1 MRRLLILLIVG
12 SLFAACGDDAADLT
26 AATQATV
33 TTVESTTTAAPTT
46 ITVSGT
52 TVATTTTT
60 TEPATTT
67 TTLPFGTFV
76 IPAMNMCVI
85 DHLPGDALNVRTGPG
100 TAYDT
105 VGSLAFDAID
115 VASTGRASHDESER
129 PWLEVEY
136 AGSTGWVA
144 SWLLTPCDVTTA
156 GSFCVIDTTCDD
168 RLNIRVGPGGDYA
181 KMGSLPFDAVG
192 VVGTGASSLDGNGD
206 RWQQIEY
213 NGRVG
218 WSAGWFLT
226 DSPCGPANGQP
237 CNLPSGPASPT
248 CINGWITPFPGS
260 ALWNDGL
267 GYIGVSATGP
277 VDPFDFVV
285 EVMRYCVGPE
295 DANLLAPR
303 PDVERWYIEGY
314 SEIDPAYRSRWI
326 ARRTN
331 VGAGLAWVAPYGS
344 TGFGS
349 GLWEDCVDPCR
360 TGNVAGNFCE
370 PGCGEDPQ
378 RHPCTG
384 IAPGAWVPGDCSGL
398 PPEVLGCLSG
408 L

>member
-1 MRRLLILLIVG
+1 MRRLLVLLIVG
-12 SLFAACGDDAADLT
+12 SLLAACGDDAADLT
-26 AATQATV
+26 
-33 TTVESTTTAAPTT
+33 TTTEMTGTTAEPTTTAAPTT
-46 ITVSGT
+46 TTVPET
-52 TVATTTTT
+52 TVATTT

-67 TTLPFGTFV
+67 TLSFGTFA
-76 IPAMNMCVI
+76 IPPMNMCVI
-85 DHLPGDALNVRTGPG
+85 DHFSDDALNVRTGPG
-100 TAYDT
+100 TAYDI
-105 VGSLAFDAID
+105 VGTLAFNATG
-115 VASTGRASHDESER
+115 VFSTGRASHDESER

-136 AGSTGWVA
+136 AGGTGWAA
-144 SWLLTPCDVTTA
+144 SWLLTPCDVTEA
-156 GSFCVIDTTCDD
+156 VSFCVIDTTCDD
-168 RLNIRVGPGGDYA
+168 RLNIRVGPGAEYA

-192 VVGTGASSLDGNGD
+192 VAGTGASSLDGNRD

-213 NGRVG
+213 HGQVG

-226 DSPCGPANGQP
+226 SSPCGPADGQP

-248 CINGWITPFPGS
+248 CINGWITPAPGT
-260 ALWNDGL
+260 ALWEDGL
-267 GYIGVSATGP
+267 GYIGVSAAGP

-295 DANLLAPR
+295 DANIFAPR

-314 SEIDPAYRSRWI
+314 SEIDPDYRSRWI
-326 ARRTN
+326 ARRTGI
-331 VGAGLAWVAPYGS
+331 GAGLAWVAPYGS
-344 TGFGS
+344 TGFDA

-360 TGNVAGNFCE
+360 TGNVAGNFCD

-378 RHPCTG
+378 RHPCTPF
-384 IAPGAWVPGDCSGL
+384 APGMWSPGDCSGL